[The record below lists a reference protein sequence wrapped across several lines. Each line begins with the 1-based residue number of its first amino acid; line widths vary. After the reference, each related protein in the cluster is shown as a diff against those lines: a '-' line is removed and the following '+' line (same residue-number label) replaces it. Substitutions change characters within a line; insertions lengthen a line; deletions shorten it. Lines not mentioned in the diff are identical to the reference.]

1 MVEVLPVVDYD
12 FYTAVYLGS
21 SVPEKAFPEMQARAG
36 EALSRF
42 RQIYRVTVAGAET
55 EKLAICA
62 MAEVLYSYRGRQGL
76 RSASLGAVQVSYA
89 DNSKLNRELLQAAK
103 IYLDIYRGTG
113 I

>member
-1 MVEVLPVVDYD
+1 MTEVLPVVVYD
-12 FYTAVYLGS
+12 FYSTVYLGS
-21 SVPEKAFPEMQARAG
+21 AVPEKAFPEMQARAR
-36 EALSRF
+36 EALDRF
-42 RQIYRVTVAGAET
+42 RQIYRVADAGAET

-89 DNSKLNRELLQAAK
+89 DSNRLNRELLQAARV
-103 IYLDIYRGTG
+103 YLDIYRGTG